1 MLAPALMLAA
11 LSGCEGLLN
20 DGDQEQTQQYRAAVA
35 RWEGLNIDDYTFTLS
50 LVCECGSA
58 EELRDIVVTVED
70 GVVVSRVYEEDPD
83 EDAPEAIFGD
93 YDTVEELFDIVA
105 AGIADDAEV
114 LNVGYH
120 PTFGVPLIFQIDPS
134 GRVGNDYLIFEVVD
148 FTPATAP

>member
-1 MLAPALMLAA
+1 MLAPALLLAA

-20 DGDQEQTQQYRAAVA
+20 DGDAEQTQQYRAALA
-35 RWEGLNIDDYTFTLS
+35 KWKALNIDDYTFTFS
-50 LVCECGSA
+50 LACECGTDQ
-58 EELRDIVVTVED
+58 ELRDVVVTVAN

-83 EDAPEAIFGD
+83 EAAPEAIFGE

-105 AGIADDAEV
+105 AGIAQDAEV

-120 PTFGVPLIFQIDPS
+120 PTFGLPLVFQVDPS
-134 GRVGNDYLIFEVVD
+134 SRVGNDYLIFEVVD